1 MAQVIE
7 IESRERD
14 VIEIGIRSVDVVEI
28 GYRGG
33 GVPWGNVTGN
43 IKDQADLMAKLNK
56 IEKLA
61 KAGIVL

>member
-33 GVPWGNVTGN
+33 GVPWGNITGN
-43 IKDQADLMAKLNK
+43 MQDQADLK
-56 IEKLA
+56 EKLDELRILA
-61 KAGIVL
+61 YAGL

>member
-7 IESRERD
+7 IESRGRD

-33 GVPWGNVTGN
+33 GVPWGNITGN
-43 IKDQADLMAKLNK
+43 LQDQADLMAA
-56 IEKLA
+56 IQEA
-61 KAGIVL
+61 KDWAVVGWVL

>member
-33 GVPWGNVTGN
+33 GVPWGNITGN
-43 IKDQADLMAKLNK
+43 LKDQTDLWKQIKKNR
-56 IEKLA
+56 KLA
-61 KAGIVL
+61 KAAL